1 MPAPRALRLAA
12 LALALVVLVLPSA
25 VEAQAVPL
33 RGGAGVVRGVVLAG
47 PDDPVPYGV
56 VALQPRF
63 PQRFTDAAGAFA
75 FTHVPAGTYH
85 LLARQVGFKPL
96 DTTVVVAADAQ
107 VVVNVTL
114 ERLTVE
120 LEAITVVA
128 AQGCTQPGPPDASA
142 PELAALF
149 EQLRESAQQYKLLA
163 TTYQFRYR
171 MARTFTDLDEVGNR
185 LARTVDTVS
194 YLSSALVHY
203 RPGDV
208 VGTATLPDGSAAPAV
223 VLPTL
228 TDLADS
234 VFQAH
239 HCFTFAGRVPQDGA
253 EVLRFHF
260 RPPEGLA
267 VPDLEGDVDLDPG
280 TYQIRRASVS
290 LTHAE
295 LAQTGVR
302 AASSTI
308 TFAEVLPNIVVQKR
322 VVSVEEL
329 TAPPLRSGAKY
340 VARYVEDQTLA
351 GVTFLHPLPGAQP
364 AAP

>member
-1 MPAPRALRLAA
+1 MPVARAFRLSA
-12 LALALVVLVLPSA
+12 LALALIPLVLPRA
-25 VEAQAVPL
+25 LAGQAVPL
-33 RGGAGVVRGVVLAG
+33 KGGAGVVRGVVLAG
-47 PDDPVPYGV
+47 PDEPVAYAV

-63 PQRFTDAAGAFA
+63 PQRFTDASGAFD

-85 LLARQVGFKPL
+85 LIARQVGFKPL
-96 DTTVVVAADAQ
+96 DTTVVVATDAQ
-107 VVVNVTL
+107 VVVTATL

-120 LEAITVVA
+120 LEAISVVA
-128 AQGCTQPGPPDASA
+128 GQGCTQPGPPDASM

-149 EQLRESAQQYKLLA
+149 GQLRESAQQYKLLA

-171 MARTFTDLDEVGNR
+171 MARTFTDVDEVGHE
-185 LARTVDTVS
+185 LARSTDTVS

-208 VGTATLPDGSAAPAV
+208 VSVATLPDGSTTRAV

-234 VFQAH
+234 AFQAH
-239 HCFTFAGRVPQDGA
+239 HCFSFTGRVQQDGA

-260 RPPEGLA
+260 QPPEALEA
-267 VPDLEGDVDLDPG
+267 PDLEGDVDLDPA

-290 LTHAE
+290 LTRAG

-302 AASSTI
+302 AATSTI

-322 VVSVEEL
+322 VVSVQEL
-329 TAPPLRSGAKY
+329 TAPPLRGGQRY
-340 VARYVEDQTLA
+340 IARYVEDQRLA
-351 GVTFLHPLPGAQP
+351 GVTFLHAVPGAQP